1 MKFKISF
8 SIPFL
13 ILADAIMIG
22 LLIFLLI
29 LPSYK
34 KMEDI
39 NNKIISS
46 EETLEEEQ
54 EILNNLKEIREEYQQ
69 VKDDM
74 EKINMVLPQGE
85 EIPELL
91 VQLEAMVLDAGLFCE
106 SIKPI
111 STEEEVDSTTELQ
124 DQEEKEIKRITSY
137 KPLDISVELT
147 GNYES
152 FKKYLDNLEKNIR
165 ITNITSITID
175 KPDSEEGGEN
185 LFDFALEL
193 KTYYQ

>member
-13 ILADAIMIG
+13 ILADAIVIG

-111 STEEEVDSTTELQ
+111 STEEEVGSTTEEFQ
-124 DQEEKEIKRITSY
+124 DQKEAKKIVSY
-137 KPLDISVELT
+137 RPLDISVELS
-147 GNYES
+147 GNYKS
-152 FKKYLDNLEKNIR
+152 FKKYIDNLEKNIR

-185 LFDFALEL
+185 LFDFTLEL

>member
-13 ILADAIMIG
+13 ILADAIVIG

-29 LPSYK
+29 FPNYK

-39 NNKIISS
+39 NNKMISS
-46 EETLEEEQ
+46 GKTLEEEQ
-54 EILNNLKEIREEYQQ
+54 EILNNLKEMREEYQQ

-111 STEEEVDSTTELQ
+111 STEEEVASITESQ
-124 DQEEKEIKRITSY
+124 DQEGAKETVSY
-137 KPLDISVELT
+137 RPLDISVELT
-147 GNYES
+147 GNYKS
-152 FKKYLDNLEKNIR
+152 FKRYLDNLEKNIR
-165 ITNITSITID
+165 ILNITSITIV
-175 KPDSEEGGEN
+175 KPDFEEGGEN